1 MSISKKILIIAGE
14 ESGDMYGANIIQKLS
29 KNQNITFYAM
39 GSSKMQMTSAKIV
52 VDSSKLSVVGFFE
65 ILRIVSCNKEILD
78 SNFNNCLGLLVLEI
92 GHNLVPDPPHKIIA

>member
-1 MSISKKILIIAGE
+1 MSVSKKILIIAGE

-39 GSSKMQMTSAKIV
+39 GASKMQMTNAKII

-65 ILRIVSCNKEILD
+65 ILRISKGPWG
-78 SNFNNCLGLLVLEI
+78 SLGVTTPLRS
-92 GHNLVPDPPHKIIA
+92 ATAYAFF

>member
-39 GSSKMQMTSAKIV
+39 GSSKMQMTNAKIIV
-52 VDSSKLSVVGFFE
+52 KMKDVQISRVAIKKTQKANTRLTNLLLASIISPRTF
-65 ILRIVSCNKEILD
+65 LRS
-78 SNFNNCLGLLVLEI
+78 LV
-92 GHNLVPDPPHKIIA
+92 KWS